1 VGFIDS
7 MDNNKNIITKF
18 ISSVMADYFFLA
30 LTCATAFTVGMCHWL
45 LEIEYKYRENN
56 DPSLGSVDF
65 RWVFVACV
73 IISLFY
79 ALKRQVIK
87 YDFTLLFLIIGF
99 LLVGWLDYHNQ
110 RYPEVCYA
118 YIIPMSYVVGKL
130 VVGQDTLKANYIIE
144 KLYFSLAAG
153 MFIAAFMDFMS
164 NYMHAATLGFSD
176 NFWPSFWLGGIIDNR
191 CTYEFGFFLITAST
205 GYLIYCSKRNVFSII
220 IAIVLNIIIQ
230 KLVIDA
236 TGRENRAI
244 LPAVIILFV
253 VLIIYDNWQ
262 RYSDSLKQ
270 RVYNGIRI
278 IFVISV
284 LLFFAILINLFG
296 LREIYQSSIWGA
308 RTGFINNVRFSMDI
322 KGFRAMLQ
330 YPLEDYESYAG
341 LARPHSMLLEYGRV
355 YDLTVW
361 GLFSIARLFMIKDAI
376 VFAATKNDKAWIKY
390 LLFPAFVAVNIYY
403 SMEPNGYAHRH
414 FWMVGLFISGMI
426 RGWMDINN
434 IDGSYVLDAIRN
446 SVNAYKTRL
455 LFIAKVVLC
464 MILVIGVYNGIKHY
478 NEVNKIQVVEE
489 IMANSS
495 LTLDSVNLEKVSIHT
510 VNPNGS
516 ADFKTISDAIIRAND
531 DDIILI
537 YPGVYEESIRVNEKR
552 IHFLGTDKEKCI
564 LAYPNYDINSSTLK
578 IAKGSVSNLTIRATA
593 YGTEADSHACTVLIE
608 DDNSVGESLK
618 FSNVDIY
625 NDYVETVCIGLRPE
639 FTLEFDKC
647 NIVSSKSAA
656 LYCHD
661 WETDSDADK
670 AGQCLIIKNST
681 LKSDSKASPTLL
693 LQSQELQTGCAEC
706 IFINNKL
713 INQNGGELF
722 RMMLWQGRLLTNDQF
737 MGSSDWKLGAESALN
752 NTELLNAKN

>member
-1 VGFIDS
+1 
-7 MDNNKNIITKF
+7 MNKNERIINKF
-18 ISSVMADYFFLA
+18 ITSSIIDHFFLA
-30 LTCATAFTVGMCHWL
+30 VTCATAFTVGMCHWL
-45 LEIEYKYRENN
+45 LEIEYKYRENS
-56 DPSLGSVDF
+56 DPSLGIVDF
-65 RWVFVACV
+65 RWVFVVCA
-73 IISLFY
+73 IISVFY
-79 ALKRQVIK
+79 ALKRGAIK
-87 YDFTLLFLIIGF
+87 YDFTLLLISISF
-99 LLVGWLDYHNQ
+99 LLVGLLDYHNQ

-118 YIIPMSYVVGKL
+118 FIIPMAYVVGKL
-130 VVGQDTLKANYIIE
+130 AVGQDTTKANQRIE
-144 KLYFSLAAG
+144 KMYFSLASG

-164 NYMHAATLGFSD
+164 NYMHASDLGFSD

-205 GYLIYCSKRNVFSII
+205 GYLLYYSKKNIFSII
-220 IAIVLNIIIQ
+220 IAISLNIIIQ

-244 LPAVIILFV
+244 LPAVIVLFV
-253 VLIIYDNWQ
+253 ILVIYDNWHK
-262 RYSDSLKQ
+262 YSDSLKR
-270 RVYNGIRI
+270 RVYTAIRI
-278 IFVISV
+278 ILVPCVI
-284 LLFFAILINLFG
+284 LFFAVLLNLFG
-296 LREIYQSSIWGA
+296 MRELYQASIWGA

-322 KGFRAMLQ
+322 KGFRSMLQ
-330 YPLEDYESYAG
+330 YPLEDYETYAG
-341 LARPHSMLLEYGRV
+341 LARPHSMILEYGRV
-355 YDLTVW
+355 YDITVW
-361 GLFSIARLFMIKDAI
+361 GLFSIARLLMIKDAFI
-376 VFAATKNDKAWIKY
+376 FAVVRNDKAWIKY
-390 LLFPAFVAVNIYY
+390 LLFPAFVSVNIYY

-426 RGWMDINN
+426 RGWMDTND
-434 IDGSYVLDAIRN
+434 IDGAYVLAAIRN
-446 SVNAYKTRL
+446 NVSVYKTRL
-455 LFIAKVVLC
+455 VFMGKIVLC
-464 MILVIGVYNGIKHY
+464 LALVIGVYEGINHHIK
-478 NEVNKIQVVEE
+478 VNKIQVVEE
-489 IMANSS
+489 IIADSEIS
-495 LTLDSVNLEKVSIHT
+495 LDAVDLNKASIYT
-510 VNPNGS
+510 VNADGS
-516 ADFKTISDAIIRAND
+516 ADFKTISDATIRAND

-537 YPGVYEESIRVNEKR
+537 YPGVYEESIRANEKR
-552 IHFLGTDKEKCI
+552 IHFLGTNKEKCI

-578 IAKGSVSNLTIRATA
+578 IAKGSVSNLTIESIA
-593 YGTEADSHACTVLIE
+593 YETEADTHACTVLIE

-639 FTLEFDKC
+639 FTVEFDKC

-722 RMMLWQGRLLTNDQF
+722 GMMLWQGRLLTNDQF